1 MALAPRPRH
10 LRRSIVGLRSDWVD
24 IGGLGRLA
32 VIGVILAFIVTLV
45 LGFSITRAA
54 RGHLLDA
61 RAAMVSA
68 NIEDLPPFPLDK
80 DASLAAYAEFDVAVR
95 VNVLG
100 GETVRVKVWTPDGT
114 IVYSDAQELVGEKF
128 DLPSQAALAFD
139 AGNQTYISDLSDPA
153 HAFDRDHGEL
163 IEFYVAL
170 PETDAD
176 AQFVVEVEQ
185 DASGLNHA
193 LSLITR
199 NLWLSIGVG
208 LAAIGLVMAVG
219 VAARTREVNRRRRQ
233 AVDLLESSFA
243 AQEQERRRVVGALH
257 DDIGQPMYR
266 LLYGLEGSQA
276 RLDSSDPVA
285 EELGQLAD
293 VVRDMDETLRN
304 ELRLL
309 HFELAADTDL
319 ATALADLV
327 DLTRAETGMDVGLT
341 IDLGYEPSPACR
353 TEIYRAARE
362 ALTNVRKHA
371 AADRVR
377 IHLFAQDV
385 RLILDVTDNGVGYA
399 DAPDLGVGLSTT
411 RQRFVTLGGDVS
423 LEPSPSGGTRFRA
436 WLPRTEERFR

>member
-1 MALAPRPRH
+1 MALAPRTWR
-10 LRRSIVGLRSDWVD
+10 LRRSIGGLRSDWVE

-32 VIGVILAFIVTLV
+32 VFGVILAFIVTLV
-45 LGFSITRAA
+45 LGLSITRAA

-68 NIEDLPPFPLDK
+68 NIEDLPPFPPDK
-80 DASLAAYAEFDVAVR
+80 DASPAAYAAFDVAVR

-100 GETVRVKVWTPDGT
+100 GETVRVKVWSPDGT
-114 IVYSDAQELVGEKF
+114 IVYSDAQELVGEQF

-139 AGNQTYISDLSDPA
+139 AGNETHISDLSDPA

-170 PETDAD
+170 PESDPD

-199 NLWLSIGVG
+199 NLWASIGVG

-233 AVDLLESSFA
+233 AVDLLESSFT

-257 DDIGQPMYR
+257 DDIGQPLYR
-266 LLYGLEGSQA
+266 LLYGLEGSRA

-285 EELGQLAD
+285 EELGHLAD
-293 VVRDMDETLRN
+293 VVRDMDATLRN

-319 ATALADLV
+319 ATALVDLV
-327 DLTRAETGMDVGLT
+327 DLTRAETGMEVDLT

-371 AADRVR
+371 AADRVA
-377 IHLFAQDV
+377 IHLFAQDHQ
-385 RLILDVTDNGVGYA
+385 LILDVTDNGAGYA
-399 DAPDLGVGLSTT
+399 DSPDPGLGLSTT
-411 RQRFVTLGGDVS
+411 RQRFVALGGDVS
-423 LEPSPSGGTRFRA
+423 LDPSPAGGTRFRA
-436 WLPRTEERFR
+436 WLPRTEKSFL